1 MGRLGASDH
10 EMILMSVAM
19 QRGKDET
26 EKNGLNWRKANW
38 DGMREDLAAVDW
50 RRSLAGLSTQEMWS
64 FFKTEVEKTT
74 EKNVPG
80 RKRRSGG
87 RATWMTKDIM
97 AAVRRKKRL
106 WKKAKNGANMD
117 EYKEA
122 DITVKRMIRNA
133 KRRFEKKLSTTQ
145 GGNSRP
151 FYAYVKKKTK
161 SRPAIGPLLDAAN
174 QRVTGDKEMA
184 ELLNNFFSS
193 VFTREDMQNQPKA
206 VDLETGTL
214 EKVTVTEKAVRE
226 KIRNLK
232 PFSAAGPDGIGP
244 QLLQEVREEVIP
256 ALTTIFR
263 QSLRTGEVPEDWRRA
278 NVTPI
283 FKKGKKTDPG
293 NYRPVSLTSV
303 CCRILESIIRDDLM
317 NHLPRNDLLASS
329 QHGFMPNKSCCT
341 NLLEFFEKVTSVI
354 DQGNPFDV
362 IFLDFAKAFDKV
374 PKERLLE
381 KLRAHGVQGELLE

>member
-1 MGRLGASDH
+1 
-10 EMILMSVAM
+10 
-19 QRGKDET
+19 
-26 EKNGLNWRKANW
+26 
-38 DGMREDLAAVDW
+38 
-50 RRSLAGLSTQEMWS
+50 
-64 FFKTEVEKTT
+64 
-74 EKNVPG
+74 
-80 RKRRSGG
+80 
-87 RATWMTKDIM
+87 MTKDIM

-206 VDLETGTL
+206 ADLETGTL

-263 QSLRTGEVPEDWRRA
+263 QSLRTGEGR
-278 NVTPI
+278 
-283 FKKGKKTDPG
+283 
-293 NYRPVSLTSV
+293 
-303 CCRILESIIRDDLM
+303 M
-317 NHLPRNDLLASS
+317 
-329 QHGFMPNKSCCT
+329 
-341 NLLEFFEKVTSVI
+341 
-354 DQGNPFDV
+354 
-362 IFLDFAKAFDKV
+362 
-374 PKERLLE
+374 
-381 KLRAHGVQGELLE
+381 